1 MIVPVLAIVGKSD
14 SGKTTV
20 ASYLIEALTQEG
32 YRIAAAKHCPHGH
45 EIDHPE
51 SDTGRLRGA
60 GAVTVV
66 ASSPSKVT
74 TVETVGR
81 DITLESIV
89 TTMAPG
95 IDLVIA
101 EGYKDSA
108 VPKVLVADGEGPH
121 PDVENVVA
129 VVTRD
134 TVEREVP
141 TYHPDNLRQLADKV
155 RGDLL
160 DERPAAS
167 SVSLT
172 VDGVYV
178 PLKRYPALAL
188 AEIVK
193 GFLASLDDIPRDPT
207 ETRITISTGATR
219 QNRR

>member
-1 MIVPVLAIVGKSD
+1 MIAPVLTIVGKSD
-14 SGKTTV
+14 AGKTTV
-20 ASYLIEALTQEG
+20 ASYLIETLTQEG
-32 YRIAAAKHCPHGH
+32 YRIAAVKHCPHGH

-89 TTMAPG
+89 STMAPG

-108 VPKVLVADGEGPH
+108 FPKVLVADGEGPH
-121 PDVENVVA
+121 PVVENVVA

-193 GFLASLDDIPRDPT
+193 GFLASLDDIPRDPA

>member
-1 MIVPVLAIVGKSD
+1 MIAPVLAIVGKSD

-20 ASYLIEALTQEG
+20 ASYLIETLTQEG
-32 YRIAAAKHCPHGH
+32 YRIAAVKHCPHGH

-129 VVTRD
+129 FVTRD

-141 TYHPDNLRQLADKV
+141 TYHPDNLRQLADKI
-155 RGDLL
+155 RGELL
-160 DERPAAS
+160 EERPAAA